1 MRWQIILD
9 VPPRCRGDGKRKYM
23 IGLPIVSF
31 DFATADVTTTAG
43 LGENSLAIVST
54 QRRLASSAK
63 SPR

>member
-1 MRWQIILD
+1 
-9 VPPRCRGDGKRKYM
+9 M

-54 QRRLASSAK
+54 QRRPASSAK
-63 SPR
+63 SPRTTMLLANYRRARKLCAV